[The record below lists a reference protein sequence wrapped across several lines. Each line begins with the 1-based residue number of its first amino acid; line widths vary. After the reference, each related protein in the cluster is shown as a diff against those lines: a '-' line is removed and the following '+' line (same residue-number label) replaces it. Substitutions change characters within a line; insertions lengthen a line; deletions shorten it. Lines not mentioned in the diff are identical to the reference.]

1 MGMGAAPAKGKAPTP
16 VMNITPLVDVVLVIL
31 IIFMVVAPMV
41 AKTFALNIP
50 PESKDDTP
58 AEPTTDEPVVLTID
72 RGGVMRL
79 NRQVVTEAE
88 LPTLIP
94 GMLAAAKHKVL
105 HFDAD
110 DKLPYGTVVSAV
122 DKCREAGAGSI
133 AIVTKK
139 LPEP

>member
-1 MGMGAAPAKGKAPTP
+1 MGMGAAPAKGKSPSP
-16 VMNITPLVDVVLVIL
+16 VMNITPLVDVALVIL
-31 IIFMVVAPMV
+31 IIFMVIAPMLS
-41 AKTFALNIP
+41 KTFSLNIP
-50 PESKDDTP
+50 PESKDKTS
-58 AEPTTDEPVVLTID
+58 EPTSDEPLVLTID
-72 RGGVMRL
+72 AGGVMRL
-79 NRQVVTEAE
+79 NRQVVTDAD
-88 LPTLIP
+88 LPTMIP